1 MNTAR
6 IAHAALA
13 LVVIAVLHLG
23 GTAVSSAQE
32 WQEGPAPTGYHLSF
46 RASGVSPFSVNT
58 TSRTLS
64 PATIRTRP
72 GYDIG
77 AGMGYRFHALRIEG
91 RIMYGRFEA
100 DSIRFAEGGGAL
112 SGYFDLRG
120 AALEL
125 LYDLPVGGRLRLYV
139 GAGLGGV
146 GFRARDVTLAGFPP
160 TTGDNTLLT
169 HHLVAGVAYETDAW
183 RLLLG
188 YRYLGIGAQDYETGG
203 TPLRGEPL
211 RTHAI
216 QLGTHFSF

>member
-13 LVVIAVLHLG
+13 LVVFAVLHLG

-32 WQEGPAPTGYHLSF
+32 WQDGPAPTGYHLSF

-58 TSRTLS
+58 TSATLS

-77 AGMGYRFHALRIEG
+77 VGMGHRFHALRIEG

-100 DSIRFAEGGGAL
+100 DSIRFADGGGAL

-120 AALEL
+120 ATIEL
-125 LYDLPVGGRLRLYV
+125 LYDLPVGGRLRHYV
-139 GAGLGGV
+139 GAGLAAV
-146 GFRARDVTLAGFPP
+146 GFRARDVALASFPP
-160 TTGDNTLLT
+160 TIGDNTLLAQQFT
-169 HHLVAGVAYETDAW
+169 AGVSYGTDAW

-188 YRYLGIGAQDYETGG
+188 YRYLGTGAQDYETGG
-203 TPLRGEPL
+203 IPLRGEPL

-216 QLGTHFSF
+216 QVGTQFSF